1 MLNTLNRLEKKLSE
15 VNVPKLN
22 RKPRESESRNA
33 SAQRKPWTPPSR
45 LDAPPAPEGYKHRW
59 IRAESAGQEDR
70 TNVSGKL
77 REGYELVRA
86 DEYPEY
92 PIASVEEGRYK
103 GIISVAGMLLARIPE
118 ETVEERNAYYQ
129 RRAADQSQ
137 AADNDLLKSNAHS
150 TMKIQSPNR
159 QSKVT
164 FGGSK

>member
-1 MLNTLNRLEKKLSE
+1 MFLKQYRE

-86 DEYPEY
+86 DEYPDY
-92 PIASVEEGRYK
+92 PIASVDTWNLIK
-103 GIISVAGMLLARIPE
+103 TLKNK
-118 ETVEERNAYYQ
+118 VEEFKRSY
-129 RRAADQSQ
+129 
-137 AADNDLLKSNAHS
+137 
-150 TMKIQSPNR
+150 
-159 QSKVT
+159 
-164 FGGSK
+164 